1 MKKQS
6 FFFIANIYFLIL
18 TTNVFA
24 GATGK
29 LTGYVNDNQGKPL
42 AGVNIYLDGTAIGT
56 ASDENG
62 RYLIIN
68 IPAAPY
74 TVIISYVGY
83 QTIKMTDVIINA
95 DRTRSLNFDMVVS
108 AVEGDEV
115 IVEAKRPVIVKD
127 QTATT
132 TTIESATMN
141 NMPVNNISDV
151 LSTMAGVVQNHG
163 GNYIVGGGYHFRGG
177 RAGEITYLV
186 DGFVV
191 ENALYGDM
199 GMDISRNAISEISM
213 ITGAFN
219 AEYGEA
225 TSGVINIVTKEG
237 KSNYSWHLRGVSDK
251 ILNPDVHGQDLYRME
266 GSLSGPVLPMKP
278 NLATFFFNADI
289 LKTRS
294 AMWKNQLPY
303 DILKVDMDNDG
314 IFDPADGDSLAVAD
328 LTTDGK
334 YDPVELKK
342 GVIEIND
349 IFSSQ
354 NRYSGKLVLRPLQK
368 LKIVASINEYY
379 NKGKGFSMDYRLIPE
394 KNSTGIERTRDLQLK
409 TSYTISKNMFFDIK
423 YHRYSRNQWNGYEP
437 HLNDKHELY
446 TKIFTIPED
455 WAGSIPSSLTPG
467 GDFLWLSYYAE
478 PFMDLNGDG
487 AWNQYAA
494 EYWKDDNGN
503 GVWDNGE
510 YYNDWNGDGSW
521 NMWDLDNDGQPDEE
535 PYEDMDGDSE
545 YTLGVDPPVS
555 SPDAYDGTAPYWFWG
570 DYEIFNNYGD
580 TVRIAT
586 STNHDYWW
594 YHSDYTTLGGSL
606 TWQANDRHQIKT
618 GLESRQYDLGEFWAS
633 GVGGGIFGN
642 SSDASFLLWNQMPR
656 SINWYIQDKIEF
668 SDMVI
673 NVGLRYDRLDPNS
686 TYPDPT
692 RELGY
697 EYMDDSG
704 IAHIIE
710 PSELSQL
717 TEQENETLKWGYM
730 ERDSEG
736 NLASFTSAPKAPVKS
751 QWSPRLGIGYPI
763 TDRTA
768 FHFSY
773 GQFYQFP
780 DLINMYNYSNYQGH
794 NGRPPGWSDEANAM
808 AQDFLYGNPYYPFP
822 YNITDWY
829 IPEVGTPNV
838 NPQRSTQYEIGLRT
852 RIGNQYLLTMNLYY
866 KDMFDY
872 IASKR
877 YDADPSQY
885 AIYENMDYANS
896 RGLEMSFQKLYSAG
910 LDWEINY
917 TLSRAE
923 GNAPTSDYHW
933 YVAEWAN
940 GYDWQDFNHT
950 YTMPW
955 DQTHNINFRLN
966 YIASSGLGLSM
977 IGSYGSGFPYTPEDA
992 RARPID
998 KQYSGRM
1005 PSTSNVDLKL
1015 YYDLKMKNLNI
1026 RLFGDVSNAMNKA
1039 NVLSV
1044 DNTTGEPDA
1053 TLDSGQPAI
1062 YVWKPYYFSPPR
1074 HIEIGISVAY

>member
-1 MKKQS
+1 
-6 FFFIANIYFLIL
+6 
-18 TTNVFA
+18 
-24 GATGK
+24 
-29 LTGYVNDNQGKPL
+29 
-42 AGVNIYLDGTAIGT
+42 
-56 ASDENG
+56 
-62 RYLIIN
+62 
-68 IPAAPY
+68 
-74 TVIISYVGY
+74 
-83 QTIKMTDVIINA
+83 
-95 DRTRSLNFDMVVS
+95 
-108 AVEGDEV
+108 
-115 IVEAKRPVIVKD
+115 
-127 QTATT
+127 
-132 TTIESATMN
+132 
-141 NMPVNNISDV
+141 
-151 LSTMAGVVQNHG
+151 
-163 GNYIVGGGYHFRGG
+163 
-177 RAGEITYLV
+177 
-186 DGFVV
+186 
-191 ENALYGDM
+191 
-199 GMDISRNAISEISM
+199 
-213 ITGAFN
+213 
-219 AEYGEA
+219 
-225 TSGVINIVTKEG
+225 
-237 KSNYSWHLRGVSDK
+237 
-251 ILNPDVHGQDLYRME
+251 
-266 GSLSGPVLPMKP
+266 
-278 NLATFFFNADI
+278 
-289 LKTRS
+289 
-294 AMWKNQLPY
+294 
-303 DILKVDMDNDG
+303 
-314 IFDPADGDSLAVAD
+314 
-328 LTTDGK
+328 
-334 YDPVELKK
+334 
-342 GVIEIND
+342 
-349 IFSSQ
+349 
-354 NRYSGKLVLRPLQK
+354 
-368 LKIVASINEYY
+368 
-379 NKGKGFSMDYRLIPE
+379 
-394 KNSTGIERTRDLQLK
+394 
-409 TSYTISKNMFFDIK
+409 
-423 YHRYSRNQWNGYEP
+423 
-437 HLNDKHELY
+437 
-446 TKIFTIPED
+446 
-455 WAGSIPSSLTPG
+455 
-467 GDFLWLSYYAE
+467 
-478 PFMDLNGDG
+478 
-487 AWNQYAA
+487 
-494 EYWKDDNGN
+494 
-503 GVWDNGE
+503 
-510 YYNDWNGDGSW
+510 
-521 NMWDLDNDGQPDEE
+521 
-535 PYEDMDGDSE
+535 
-545 YTLGVDPPVS
+545 
-555 SPDAYDGTAPYWFWG
+555 
-570 DYEIFNNYGD
+570 
-580 TVRIAT
+580 VRIAT

-642 SSDASFLLWNQMPR
+642 SSDASFLLWNQMPK
-656 SINWYIQDKIEF
+656 SMNWYIQDKIEF

-794 NGRPPGWSDEANAM
+794 NGRPPGWSDEANSM

-838 NPQRSTQYEIGLRT
+838 NPQRSTQYETGLRT

-966 YIASSGLGLSM
+966 YIAPSGLGLSM

-1005 PSTSNVDLKL
+1005 PSTSNVDLKI

-1026 RLFGDVSNAMNKA
+1026 RLFGDISNAMNKA
-1039 NVLSV
+1039 NVLAV